1 METSTRYFNDY
12 DIYESKSCFFRQGV
26 ETREQKVDIKLE
38 QPFFTEESFK
48 PDEPEPV
55 VKTLDEFIFLYSTIQ
70 EQPQPQPQPQPEFEK
85 QVFGP
90 RKPFYLEYSSE
101 YTSRSFLDTKA
112 SMYSAREQQ
121 ARRSPMY
128 TLGVKEL
135 NY

>member
-70 EQPQPQPQPQPEFEK
+70 EQPRPQPQPEFEK

>member
-26 ETREQKVDIKLE
+26 PEKQTEVKLE

-55 VKTLDEFIFLYSTIQ
+55 VKSLDELVFLYSTIQ
-70 EQPQPQPQPQPEFEK
+70 EQPQQSQAQPEFEK

-112 SMYSAREQQ
+112 KASLYSPYWEQPARMY
-121 ARRSPMY
+121 RS
-128 TLGVKEL
+128 GVKEL

>member
-1 METSTRYFNDY
+1 M
-12 DIYESKSCFFRQGV
+12 
-26 ETREQKVDIKLE
+26 E

-55 VKTLDEFIFLYSTIQ
+55 VKTLDELIFLYSTIQ
-70 EQPQPQPQPQPEFEK
+70 EQYQPQPQPEFEK

>member
-26 ETREQKVDIKLE
+26 PEKQTEVKLE

-55 VKTLDEFIFLYSTIQ
+55 VKSLDELVFLYSTIQ
-70 EQPQPQPQPQPEFEK
+70 EQPQQSQAQPEFEK

-112 SMYSAREQQ
+112 SMYSAYWKQP
-121 ARRSPMY
+121 ARMYRS
-128 TLGVKEL
+128 GVKEL

>member
-70 EQPQPQPQPQPEFEK
+70 EQPQQSQAQPEFEK

-112 SMYSAREQQ
+112 KASLYSAYWEQP
-121 ARRSPMY
+121 ARMYRS
-128 TLGVKEL
+128 GVKEL